1 MTMTTVSAGS
11 QNYDIESEVG
21 WKKQQMFN
29 ELHDLS
35 KNQKKRR
42 DISTEEIEYKR
53 SRQECTFKP
62 TIIRK

>member
-53 SRQECTFKP
+53 SR
-62 TIIRK
+62 